1 MYRIQF
7 AQVAVVLAAVVIAPG
22 ALAGPARAEQAST
35 PPRQGAVVFL
45 EGVITAIAANDY
57 AKAWQTLH
65 PIHQAAAPEEEYVA
79 CEELSPIP
87 GTLESLVPVHVQRR
101 PVAVAGLPK
110 KVRGVA
116 VTFRLRFVDRA
127 LGASADVKL
136 TAATVKVGGRWTWL
150 LPSARYE
157 LYRDDACNVSP
168 LAHTR

>member
-7 AQVAVVLAAVVIAPG
+7 AQLAFILATVVLAPG
-22 ALAGPARAEQAST
+22 ALAGPARADQAST
-35 PPRQGAVVFL
+35 PPKQGAVVFL
-45 EGVITAIAANDY
+45 ESVITAIAANDY

-101 PVAVAGLPK
+101 PVTVAGLPK

-116 VTFRLRFVDRA
+116 VTFRLRFENRA
-127 LGASADVKL
+127 IGASADVKL
-136 TAATVKVGGRWTWL
+136 TAATVKVAGRWTWL
-150 LPSARYE
+150 LPAARYE
-157 LYRDDACNVSP
+157 LYRDDACDVSSV
-168 LAHTR
+168 AHSR